1 MLPTQEQSAIAS
13 SPRTG
18 ADVKSPQQ
26 IWAVWLK
33 KLLSPEVIAPLVVGI
48 LAILAWDIFVRV
60 TKMPPYLLPG
70 PFLVLKTLISDWNTL
85 FPSLIITLQIT
96 IAAFVSAVVSGLLI
110 AILFTQSKW
119 IERSFFP
126 YAVIL
131 QTTPIVAI
139 APLIIIWL
147 RNNSFA
153 ALVVCAWIVALFPII
168 SNTTLGLN
176 SVDHNLSNVFQLYK
190 ASRWQTL
197 LYLRLPAAMP
207 YFLGGLRIS
216 GGLALIGAVVAEFVA
231 GTGGTSS
238 GLAYQILMAS
248 YNLQIPK
255 MFAALFLTTA
265 LGVIIFVALTVLSD
279 FLLKNWHESAVKR
292 EN

>member
-1 MLPTQEQSAIAS
+1 MNSIPVLKRPW
-13 SPRTG
+13 
-18 ADVKSPQQ
+18 KF
-26 IWAVWLK
+26 WK
-33 KLLSPEVIAPLVVGI
+33 KLLSPTIAAPLTVGLLI
-48 LAILAWDIFVRV
+48 IVLWDVLVRV
-60 TKMPPYLLPG
+60 TGIPPYLLPG
-70 PFLVLKTLISDWNTL
+70 PFLVLQTLIRDWGEL
-85 FPSLIITLQIT
+85 FPSLLVTLQIT
-96 IAAFVSAVVSGLLI
+96 IVAFLAAVASGLLI
-110 AILFTQSKW
+110 AILFAQSKW

-147 RNNSFA
+147 RNNTFA

-176 SVDHNLSNVFQLYK
+176 SADHNLLNLFQLYR

-197 LYLRLPAAMP
+197 IYLRLPSALP

-231 GTGGTSS
+231 GTGGARS
-238 GLAYQILMAS
+238 GIAYQILMAS
-248 YNLQIPK
+248 YNLQIPR
-255 MFAALFLTTA
+255 MFAALLMTTG
-265 LGVIIFVALTVLSD
+265 LGVFIFVLLTLLSD
-279 FLLKNWHESAVKR
+279 YLLRHWHESAVKR